1 MRVRREQPHHG
12 QRVDG
17 EARRAI
23 PAVGQQLR
31 TFLIGGE
38 WFGHGSESPA
48 TRMMRSHASI
58 PNTQT
63 QTIVKRVRKSTNAP
77 CIETAQ
83 A

>member
-1 MRVRREQPHHG
+1 M
-12 QRVDG
+12 
-17 EARRAI
+17 A
-23 PAVGQQLR
+23 
-31 TFLIGGE
+31 
-38 WFGHGSESPA
+38 ESPS

-63 QTIVKRVRKSTNAP
+63 QTIVKRVRKSTDAP